1 MQKNITILPF
11 CKKYYNVTRP
21 KKQEPNKVFR
31 LVMQTNGVY
40 NTRLFVTG
48 KMIYRTKRGMIY
60 CSFVAIKYDIRS
72 FIREADIIPAGY
84 IIHFGK
90 KRMAP
95 AKSTCVCKCFLLVPV
110 AGVEPARVISPTD
123 FEFSGRIGP

>member
-11 CKKYYNVTRP
+11 CKKYYNVTLP

-60 CSFVAIKYDIRS
+60 CSFVAERFNKHR
-72 FIREADIIPAGY
+72 FQR
-84 IIHFGK
+84 
-90 KRMAP
+90 
-95 AKSTCVCKCFLLVPV
+95 
-110 AGVEPARVISPTD
+110 
-123 FEFSGRIGP
+123 